1 MRTNDVLLDGFE
13 EILTLQRYL
22 YMSEDHFITI
32 ENRIGVKLEIRMR
45 ENLEYACKNSN
56 FPEFP
61 ESNWS
66 DRMTNATMLD
76 IIAQLKTVPAV
87 EYPYAFRSRWDEIK
101 YITSAII
108 GQNKLKR
115 GR

>member
-1 MRTNDVLLDGFE
+1 MRTNDVLLDSFE

-22 YMSEDHFITI
+22 YMSEDHFITV
-32 ENRIGVKLEIRMR
+32 ENCIGVKLEIRMR
-45 ENLEYACKNSN
+45 ENLEHACKNSN

-66 DRMTNATMLD
+66 DRMTNAMMLD

-87 EYPYAFRSRWDEIK
+87 EYPNAFRSRWDEIK
-101 YITSAII
+101 SITSATI

>member
-22 YMSEDHFITI
+22 YMSEDHFITV
-32 ENRIGVKLEIRMR
+32 ENCIGVKLEIRMR

-56 FPEFP
+56 FPEFS
-61 ESNWS
+61 EANWTEE
-66 DRMTNATMLD
+66 MTNRTMLS

-87 EYPYAFRSRWDEIK
+87 EHPNAFGSRWDEIK
-101 YITSAII
+101 CITSATV